1 MRPARPIAA
10 LLAMLIG
17 PLMLAQA
24 GGWTGQRS
32 FEEELGST
40 LGISALGVLAIV
52 LILPTRLR
60 VLARLGADSAVRL
73 HRHLVGVLLAL
84 IVGHIALAVA
94 LQPARYKL
102 LRFFGQPWRAQAA
115 IASVACLLALIAL
128 SVWRRRMRISYAAW
142 RALHGGLAAA
152 CLTLAAVHTYGWHR
166 YLGLGAGALGLALLT
181 MAPLGALA
189 TLRLRRPGST
199 YVLDAVVPEAG
210 HSTSLIL
217 RPEDGRGHPFEP
229 GQFAWLR
236 LSDERTRFAEH
247 PFSYTSS
254 AEDPSRIVFTIRAY
268 EGFSARVAGLP
279 IGTRFHVDGP
289 HGAFRFRARA
299 KGALLLAYGIGITPS
314 MSILRT
320 AADRAD
326 PRSFVLF
333 YANRRLQ
340 DRTFAEEIDQ
350 LRERLDLRIVHVLS
364 QPPAHWTGER
374 GRITVDLLQRHAPED
389 LSRWDFFLCGAPA
402 PVDAGITALS
412 QIGIPPEQ
420 VHAER
425 FVEV

>member
-1 MRPARPIAA
+1 MRLAAPLGA
-10 LLAMLIG
+10 LLVLLIG
-17 PLMLAQA
+17 PLVLAEA
-24 GGWTGQRS
+24 GGWAGQRS
-32 FEEELGST
+32 FAEELGST
-40 LGISALGVLAIV
+40 LGISALGVLGIV

-60 VLARLGADSAVRL
+60 VLARLGADAAVRL

-84 IVGHIALAVA
+84 IVGHVALAVA
-94 LQPARYKL
+94 LQPARYQL

-115 IASVACLLALIAL
+115 ITSVVCLLALIGV
-128 SVWRRRMRISYAAW
+128 SIWRRRLRLPYAAW

-152 CLTLAAVHTYGWHR
+152 CLIFAAVHTYWWHR
-166 YLGLGAGALGLALLT
+166 YLGLGAGAIGLAFLT
-181 MAPLGALA
+181 VVPLGGFA
-189 TLRLRRPGST
+189 TLRLRSPRST
-199 YVLDAVVPEAG
+199 YVLDRVVPEAG
-210 HSTSLIL
+210 HSTSLVL
-217 RPEDGRGHPFEP
+217 RAEDGRGHAFEP

-254 AEDPSRIVFTIRAY
+254 AEDRSRIAFTVRAY

-279 IGTRFHVDGP
+279 VGTPFHVDGP

-314 MSILRT
+314 MSLLRT

-326 PRSFVLF
+326 PRAFVLF
-333 YANRRLQ
+333 YANRRPE
-340 DRTFAEEIDQ
+340 DVTFAEELDE
-350 LRERLDLRIVHVLS
+350 LRERLDLRTVHVLS
-364 QPPAHWTGER
+364 QPPSHWTGER
-374 GRITVDLLQRHAPED
+374 GRITTDLLQRDAPED
-389 LSRWDFFLCGAPA
+389 LSRWDFFLCGASA
-402 PVDAGITALS
+402 PVDAGTTALAE
-412 QIGIPPEQ
+412 IGIPPEQ

>member
-1 MRPARPIAA
+1 MRLARPLGAMLA
-10 LLAMLIG
+10 LLIG
-17 PLMLAQA
+17 PMLLAQA

-32 FEEELGST
+32 FAEELGST

-60 VLARLGADSAVRL
+60 VFAGLGADATVRL

-84 IVGHIALAVA
+84 IVGHVAIAVG
-94 LQPARYKL
+94 LQPARYSL

-115 IASVACLLALIAL
+115 VASVVCLLALIGV
-128 SVWRRRMRISYAAW
+128 SVWRRRIRMPYAPW

-152 CLTLAAVHTYGWHR
+152 CLILAAVHTYGWHR
-166 YLGLGAGALGLALLT
+166 YLGLGAGLLGLGLLT
-181 MAPLGALA
+181 ALPLGALA
-189 TLRLRRPGST
+189 TLRLRPPRST
-199 YVLDAVVPEAG
+199 YVLDRVVAEAG
-210 HSTSLIL
+210 HSTSLVL
-217 RPEDGRGHPFEP
+217 RSQDGLAHAFEP

-236 LSDERTRFAEH
+236 LSDEGTRFAEH

-254 AEDPSRIVFTIRAY
+254 SEDRSRISFTIRAY
-268 EGFSARVAGLP
+268 EGFSARVRGLP
-279 IGTRFHVDGP
+279 VGTRLQVDGP
-289 HGAFRFRARA
+289 HGGFRLRARA
-299 KGALLLAYGIGITPS
+299 KGVLLLAYGIGITPS

-326 PRSFVLF
+326 PRAFVLF
-333 YANRRLQ
+333 YANRRLE
-340 DRTFAEEIDQ
+340 DVTFAAELEE

-364 QPPAHWTGER
+364 QPPAHWAGER
-374 GRITVDLLQRHAPED
+374 GRITTDVLQRHAPDD

-412 QIGIPPEQ
+412 EIGIPPEQ

>member
-1 MRPARPIAA
+1 MRLGRPPRVMLA
-10 LLAMLIG
+10 LLIG
-17 PLMLAQA
+17 PMMLAQA
-24 GGWTGQRS
+24 GGGTGQRS

-40 LGISALGVLAIV
+40 LGISALCVLAIV

-60 VLARLGADSAVRL
+60 ALAGLGADAAVRL

-84 IVGHIALAVA
+84 IVGHVALAVG
-94 LQPARYKL
+94 LQPARYTL
-102 LRFFGQPWRAQAA
+102 LRVVGQPWRAQAA
-115 IASVACLLALIAL
+115 VASVACLLALIGV
-128 SVWRRRMRISYAAW
+128 SIWRRRLRMPYAAW

-152 CLTLAAVHTYGWHR
+152 CLLLAAVHTYGWHR
-166 YLGLGAGALGLALLT
+166 YLGLGAGAIGLALLT
-181 MAPLGALA
+181 VVPLGALG
-189 TLRLRRPGST
+189 TLRLRPPRST
-199 YVLDAVVPEAG
+199 YVLDRVVPEAG
-210 HSTSLIL
+210 HSTSLVL
-217 RPEDGRGHPFEP
+217 RAEDGRGHAFEP

-254 AEDPSRIVFTIRAY
+254 AEDRSRIAFTVRAY

-279 IGTRFHVDGP
+279 VGTRFQVDGP
-289 HGAFRFRARA
+289 HGGFRFRARA

-314 MSILRT
+314 MSLLRT

-326 PRSFVLF
+326 PRAFVLF
-333 YANRRLQ
+333 YANRRPE
-340 DRTFAEEIDQ
+340 DVTFAEELDG
-350 LRERLDLRIVHVLS
+350 LREQLDLRIIHVLS

-374 GRITVDLLQRHAPED
+374 GRITADLLQRHAPDD
-389 LSRWDFFLCGAPA
+389 LSHWDFFLCGAPA
-402 PVDAGITALS
+402 PVDAGTRALVEN
-412 QIGIPPEQ
+412 GIPPEQ